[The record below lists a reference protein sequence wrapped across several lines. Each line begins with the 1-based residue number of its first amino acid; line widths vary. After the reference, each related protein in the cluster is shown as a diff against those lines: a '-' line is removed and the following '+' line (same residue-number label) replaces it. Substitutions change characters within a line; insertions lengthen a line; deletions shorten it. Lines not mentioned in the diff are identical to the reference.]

1 MTEEKEK
8 RVALRVLIGDKQKD
22 VTYDELCL
30 SNNLAQE
37 ALVRLLV
44 KKKVFK
50 SEELL
55 KEIEQALLTD
65 DEHLLEVLTRALSP
79 QVEDLAERIINH
91 PPARGADPHAP
102 LEILVAHENAR
113 IEGADLIDD
122 GSADQQTGPGDPPH
136 FANPG
141 VVPAA

>member
-37 ALVRLLV
+37 ALVRLLL
-44 KKKVFK
+44 KKNIFK

-55 KEIEQALLTD
+55 KEMEQVRK
-65 DEHLLEVLTRALSP
+65 ERYRSP
-79 QVEDLAERIINH
+79 GE
-91 PPARGADPHAP
+91 PP
-102 LEILVAHENAR
+102 EKK
-113 IEGADLIDD
+113 
-122 GSADQQTGPGDPPH
+122 
-136 FANPG
+136 
-141 VVPAA
+141 

>member
-37 ALVRLLV
+37 ALVRLLL

-55 KEIEQALLTD
+55 KEMEQ
-65 DEHLLEVLTRALSP
+65 VRK
-79 QVEDLAERIINH
+79 ERYRSQGE
-91 PPARGADPHAP
+91 PP
-102 LEILVAHENAR
+102 EKK
-113 IEGADLIDD
+113 
-122 GSADQQTGPGDPPH
+122 
-136 FANPG
+136 
-141 VVPAA
+141 

>member
-22 VTYDELCL
+22 VTFDELCL

-55 KEIEQALLTD
+55 KEIEQ
-65 DEHLLEVLTRALSP
+65 VRK
-79 QVEDLAERIINH
+79 ERYRTPGE
-91 PPARGADPHAP
+91 PP
-102 LEILVAHENAR
+102 EKK
-113 IEGADLIDD
+113 
-122 GSADQQTGPGDPPH
+122 
-136 FANPG
+136 
-141 VVPAA
+141 

>member
-8 RVALRVLIGDKQKD
+8 RVALKILIGDKQRD

-44 KKKVFK
+44 RKKIFG

-55 KEIEQALLTD
+55 KEME
-65 DEHLLEVLTRALSP
+65 EVRK
-79 QVEDLAERIINH
+79 ERY
-91 PPARGADPHAP
+91 RSQGEAP
-102 LEILVAHENAR
+102 EKK
-113 IEGADLIDD
+113 
-122 GSADQQTGPGDPPH
+122 
-136 FANPG
+136 
-141 VVPAA
+141 

>member
-55 KEIEQALLTD
+55 KEIN
-65 DEHLLEVLTRALSP
+65 
-79 QVEDLAERIINH
+79 QVRRERYRTPGE
-91 PPARGADPHAP
+91 PP
-102 LEILVAHENAR
+102 EKK
-113 IEGADLIDD
+113 
-122 GSADQQTGPGDPPH
+122 
-136 FANPG
+136 
-141 VVPAA
+141 

>member
-55 KEIEQALLTD
+55 KEIEQ
-65 DEHLLEVLTRALSP
+65 VRR
-79 QVEDLAERIINH
+79 ERYRTPGE
-91 PPARGADPHAP
+91 PP
-102 LEILVAHENAR
+102 EKK
-113 IEGADLIDD
+113 
-122 GSADQQTGPGDPPH
+122 
-136 FANPG
+136 
-141 VVPAA
+141 